1 MKKIL
6 SQLYTALCHFALAFS
21 GIIIFFWLSFPTQT
35 SYIDHSNLT
44 VFFRFA
50 LAFGISSVL
59 FALPRNFPY
68 AIKVVLH
75 FIVNAI
81 MFILT
86 IANVGESN
94 QLRTFI
100 VVAFFTFVYAVVF
113 GIVKG
118 IGAIVKINEESKKI
132 Y

>member
-6 SQLYTALCHFALAFS
+6 SQLYTALCHFSLAFS
-21 GIIIFFWLSFPTQT
+21 GIIVFFWLCFPTQT

-50 LAFGISSVL
+50 LAFGVSSVL
-59 FALPRNFPY
+59 FALPKKFPY

-75 FIVNAI
+75 FIVNIASFVLTFATVNGFNQMKAFISAAI
-81 MFILT
+81 FI
-86 IANVGESN
+86 I
-94 QLRTFI
+94 
-100 VVAFFTFVYAVVF
+100 VYAVVF

-118 IGAIVKINEESKKI
+118 IGAISKKLEE
-132 Y
+132 